1 MVAGRCAS
9 QGNRKKTAEER
20 VYHAE
25 KKDDGSVGCGGVD
38 GQRFRLRHR
47 TENGGHQHCRNR
59 VPASRGAEEAG
70 PFEELSLTDLDGNE
84 VDSELFAE
92 HQMTMINI
100 WATFCNPCLSELPE
114 LGELAKEYAQTP
126 GGVQIVGICTD
137 VLDQKGNQV
146 EEQIDLAK
154 QALRLTGADYQ
165 NLVPDKAFLNVLMES
180 IPGVPT
186 TFFVDSQGKLLGEA
200 VVGARKKEAWQEIVD
215 ARLQLLEK

>member
-1 MVAGRCAS
+1 MLKKRMMVLLAAAVLTVSVSGCGTE
-9 QGNRKKTAEER
+9 QKTADISTAGTGSQQ
-20 VYHAE
+20 AE
-25 KKDDGSVGCGGVD
+25 A
-38 GQRFRLRHR
+38 Q
-47 TENGGHQHCRNR
+47 
-59 VPASRGAEEAG
+59 EEAG

-84 VDSELFAE
+84 VGSELFAE

-100 WATFCNPCLSELPE
+100 WATFCNPCLNELPE

-154 QALRLTGADYQ
+154 QVLRLTGADYQ
-165 NLVPDKAFLNVLMES
+165 NLVPDKVFLNVLMES

>member
-1 MVAGRCAS
+1 MLKKRMMVLLAAAVLTVSVSGCGTE
-9 QGNRKKTAEER
+9 QKTADISTAGTGSQQ
-20 VYHAE
+20 AE
-25 KKDDGSVGCGGVD
+25 A
-38 GQRFRLRHR
+38 Q
-47 TENGGHQHCRNR
+47 
-59 VPASRGAEEAG
+59 EEAG

-84 VDSELFAE
+84 VGSELFAE

-165 NLVPDKAFLNVLMES
+165 NLVPDKAFLNALMES

>member
-1 MVAGRCAS
+1 MLKKRMMVLLAAAVLTVSVSGCGTE
-9 QGNRKKTAEER
+9 QKTADISTAGTGSQQ
-20 VYHAE
+20 AE
-25 KKDDGSVGCGGVD
+25 V
-38 GQRFRLRHR
+38 Q
-47 TENGGHQHCRNR
+47 
-59 VPASRGAEEAG
+59 EEAG

-84 VDSELFAE
+84 VGSELFAE

-100 WATFCNPCLSELPE
+100 WATFCNPCLGELPE

>member
-1 MVAGRCAS
+1 
-9 QGNRKKTAEER
+9 
-20 VYHAE
+20 
-25 KKDDGSVGCGGVD
+25 
-38 GQRFRLRHR
+38 
-47 TENGGHQHCRNR
+47 
-59 VPASRGAEEAG
+59 
-70 PFEELSLTDLDGNE
+70 
-84 VDSELFAE
+84 
-92 HQMTMINI
+92 MTMINI

>member
-1 MVAGRCAS
+1 MLKKRMMVLLAAAVLTVSVSGCGTE
-9 QGNRKKTAEER
+9 QKTADISTAGTGSQQ
-20 VYHAE
+20 AE
-25 KKDDGSVGCGGVD
+25 A
-38 GQRFRLRHR
+38 Q
-47 TENGGHQHCRNR
+47 
-59 VPASRGAEEAG
+59 EEAG

-84 VDSELFAE
+84 VGSELFAE

-100 WATFCNPCLSELPE
+100 WATFCNPCLSELP
-114 LGELAKEYAQTP
+114 ELAKEYAQTP

>member
-1 MVAGRCAS
+1 
-9 QGNRKKTAEER
+9 
-20 VYHAE
+20 
-25 KKDDGSVGCGGVD
+25 
-38 GQRFRLRHR
+38 
-47 TENGGHQHCRNR
+47 
-59 VPASRGAEEAG
+59 
-70 PFEELSLTDLDGNE
+70 
-84 VDSELFAE
+84 
-92 HQMTMINI
+92 MTMINI
-100 WATFCNPCLSELPE
+100 WATFCNPCLSELP
-114 LGELAKEYAQTP
+114 ELAKEYAQTP

>member
-1 MVAGRCAS
+1 MLKKRMMVLLAAAVLTVSVSGCGTE
-9 QGNRKKTAEER
+9 QKTADISTAGTGSQQ
-20 VYHAE
+20 AE
-25 KKDDGSVGCGGVD
+25 A
-38 GQRFRLRHR
+38 Q
-47 TENGGHQHCRNR
+47 
-59 VPASRGAEEAG
+59 EEAG

-100 WATFCNPCLSELPE
+100 WATFCNPCLSELP
-114 LGELAKEYAQTP
+114 ELAKEYAQTP

>member
-1 MVAGRCAS
+1 MLKKRMMVLLAAAVLTVSVSGCGTE
-9 QGNRKKTAEER
+9 QKTADISTAGTGSQQ
-20 VYHAE
+20 AE
-25 KKDDGSVGCGGVD
+25 A
-38 GQRFRLRHR
+38 Q
-47 TENGGHQHCRNR
+47 
-59 VPASRGAEEAG
+59 EEAG

-84 VDSELFAE
+84 VGSELFAE

-100 WATFCNPCLSELPE
+100 WATFCNPCLNELPE

-154 QALRLTGADYQ
+154 QVLRLTGADYQ
-165 NLVPDKAFLNVLMES
+165 NLVPDKVFLNVLMES

-215 ARLQLLEK
+215 ARLQLFEK

>member
-1 MVAGRCAS
+1 MAAAVLTVSVSGCGTE
-9 QGNRKKTAEER
+9 QKTADISTAGTGSQQ
-20 VYHAE
+20 AE
-25 KKDDGSVGCGGVD
+25 A
-38 GQRFRLRHR
+38 Q
-47 TENGGHQHCRNR
+47 
-59 VPASRGAEEAG
+59 EEAG

-84 VDSELFAE
+84 VGSELFAE

-100 WATFCNPCLSELPE
+100 WATFCNPCLNELPE

-154 QALRLTGADYQ
+154 QVLRLTGADYQ
-165 NLVPDKAFLNVLMES
+165 NLVPDKVFLNVLMES

>member
-25 KKDDGSVGCGGVD
+25 KKMMVLLAAAVLTVSVSGCG
-38 GQRFRLRHR
+38 
-47 TENGGHQHCRNR
+47 TEQKTADISTAGTGSQQ
-59 VPASRGAEEAG
+59 AEAQEEAG

-100 WATFCNPCLSELPE
+100 WATFCNPCLSELP
-114 LGELAKEYAQTP
+114 ELAKEYAQTP

>member
-1 MVAGRCAS
+1 MLKKRMMVLLAAAVLTVSVSGCGTE
-9 QGNRKKTAEER
+9 QKTADISTAGTGSQQ
-20 VYHAE
+20 AE
-25 KKDDGSVGCGGVD
+25 A
-38 GQRFRLRHR
+38 Q
-47 TENGGHQHCRNR
+47 
-59 VPASRGAEEAG
+59 EEAG

-84 VDSELFAE
+84 VDLELFAE

-100 WATFCNPCLSELPE
+100 WATFCNPCLSELP
-114 LGELAKEYAQTP
+114 ELAKEYAQTP

>member
-1 MVAGRCAS
+1 MLKKRMMVLLAAAVLTVSVSGCGTE
-9 QGNRKKTAEER
+9 QKTADINTAGTGSQQ
-20 VYHAE
+20 AE
-25 KKDDGSVGCGGVD
+25 A
-38 GQRFRLRHR
+38 Q
-47 TENGGHQHCRNR
+47 
-59 VPASRGAEEAG
+59 EEAG

-100 WATFCNPCLSELPE
+100 WATFCNPCLSELP
-114 LGELAKEYAQTP
+114 ELAKEYAQTP